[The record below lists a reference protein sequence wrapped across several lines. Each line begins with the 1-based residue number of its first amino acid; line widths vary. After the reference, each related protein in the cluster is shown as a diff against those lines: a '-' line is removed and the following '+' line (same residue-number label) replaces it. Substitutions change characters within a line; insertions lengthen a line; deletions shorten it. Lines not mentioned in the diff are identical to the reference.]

1 MSAVCALFAPAIPVI
16 VTAFA
21 FIFADTYYGYK
32 VSTKYGHKFESNKF
46 WHTVRKLRD
55 ATILICLAVLL
66 DKHVLMTYETLTSAK
81 VAAATV
87 IVAEIISLAE
97 SFRALHPNALL
108 SKILSRVIKSKAE
121 KYLDVD
127 LSDII
132 DIK

>member
-1 MSAVCALFAPAIPVI
+1 
-16 VTAFA
+16 
-21 FIFADTYYGYK
+21 
-32 VSTKYGHKFESNKF
+32 
-46 WHTVRKLRD
+46 
-55 ATILICLAVLL
+55 
-66 DKHVLMTYETLTSAK
+66 MTYETLTSAK